1 MDSIDTGTDELLCHI
16 YERVATITL
25 NKPQKKNALGD
36 ILTPALRET
45 IAVLENDNRVGSILI
60 TGAGDAFCAG
70 GDVSGMGSGSSI
82 SNKHEISKKD
92 RVENLLI
99 KQKTLTQRIHELRKI
114 TIAALPGAAA
124 GAGLSIALA
133 CDLRVASVNAFV
145 TTAFGNIG
153 LSGDYG
159 ASWFL
164 PRLIG
169 LSKAK
174 EMFYTSSR
182 IGAEECERL
191 GLFNKIF
198 PVDTFREE
206 AQAYASRLSNGPVN
220 ALARMK
226 KNLNNSLEQDLDA
239 SLRLEAKHLVES
251 MDDPE
256 SKEAIAA
263 FMEKRKPNF
272 PN

>member
-1 MDSIDTGTDELLCHI
+1 MNTLISLVPPSGECH
-16 YERVATITL
+16 YCTHPT
-25 NKPQKKNALGD
+25 NCH
-36 ILTPALRET
+36 PA
-45 IAVLENDNRVGSILI
+45 A
-60 TGAGDAFCAG
+60 AAG
-70 GDVSGMGSGSSI
+70 GLLLRHFLIFQVFSPSAGGKSSFC
-82 SNKHEISKKD
+82 
-92 RVENLLI
+92 LLPFF
-99 KQKTLTQRIHELRKI
+99 QK
-114 TIAALPGAAA
+114 AAFTSCRFRPEGATSAARSAAA

-272 PN
+272 PI

>member
-1 MDSIDTGTDELLCHI
+1 MNNNFRFDTNFNNPILYDVIFLNDPITTMEFV
-16 YERVATITL
+16 ERVLRDIFG
-25 NKPQKKNALGD
+25 KKHKQ
-36 ILTPALRET
+36 
-45 IAVLENDNRVGSILI
+45 AV
-60 TGAGDAFCAG
+60 
-70 GDVSGMGSGSSI
+70 
-82 SNKHEISKKD
+82 K
-92 RVENLLI
+92 
-99 KQKTLTQRIHELRKI
+99 LTQKIHELRKI

-133 CDLRVASVNAFV
+133 CDLRVASVNAFL

-206 AQAYASRLSNGPVN
+206 VN
-220 ALARMK
+220 KRALF
-226 KNLNNSLEQDLDA
+226 NSLE
-239 SLRLEAKHLVES
+239 RLIE
-251 MDDPE
+251 
-256 SKEAIAA
+256 
-263 FMEKRKPNF
+263 
-272 PN
+272 